1 MNNAEQDR
9 HLAKLPYANGAAFDS
24 HAQEHESQCLPD
36 TRVELCQKI
45 TRWSADPYGE
55 CVFWLNGMAGTGKS
69 TIARTM
75 AQSFAVQNRLGASF
89 FFSRGRGDLGLA
101 GKFFTTV
108 AAQLASK
115 LPALRSYISEAISEN
130 PQVIQQGLREQWK
143 HLILQPISALND
155 TSPRSHTYII
165 VVDALDEC
173 ESRDDVRLIL
183 RLLAQTKTLRGLKL
197 RAFIT
202 SRPET
207 SIRFGFG
214 DIPNTAHQDSALH
227 NIPPALVWHDISIF
241 FHYEFQ
247 QIRKKRGLTGQW
259 PGEHKI
265 ELLVQRAD
273 GLFIY
278 AATACR
284 FIQNHKYDPNE
295 RLSIVLEGA
304 KPNQSPTG
312 HLDGIYIQVIRRSIL
327 GDCEEQE
334 KPEFIQRFRQ
344 IVGSIVVS
352 FDTLPSNALAK
363 LLEMPAWK
371 VATTIDSL
379 RSVLN
384 VPDHEDQ
391 PVRLLHP
398 SFRDF
403 LLDKQRCH
411 DQQFCVD
418 EEETHQ
424 ALAEN
429 CLRVMSENLKRDICG
444 LRAPGA
450 LSRKVKSERIEEH
463 LPTEL
468 QYACRYWVQH
478 LQRSKARL
486 YDNSRVRAFLQE
498 HLLHWLEAL
507 SLVRKTSEGVLAI
520 ILLESM
526 ATVSDSPSI
535 SEEL

>member
-1 MNNAEQDR
+1 
-9 HLAKLPYANGAAFDS
+9 LPKL
-24 HAQEHESQCLPD
+24 
-36 TRVELCQKI
+36 
-45 TRWSADPYGE
+45 
-55 CVFWLNGMAGTGKS
+55 
-69 TIARTM
+69 
-75 AQSFAVQNRLGASF
+75 
-89 FFSRGRGDLGLA
+89 
-101 GKFFTTV
+101 
-108 AAQLASK
+108 
-115 LPALRSYISEAISEN
+115 
-130 PQVIQQGLREQWK
+130 
-143 HLILQPISALND
+143 
-155 TSPRSHTYII
+155 
-165 VVDALDEC
+165 
-173 ESRDDVRLIL
+173 
-183 RLLAQTKTLRGLKL
+183 KTLRGLQL

-207 SIRFGFG
+207 SIRFGFD
-214 DIPNTAHQDSALH
+214 DISSAAHQDIALH
-227 NIPPALVWHDISIF
+227 NISPALVGHDISIF
-241 FHYEFQ
+241 FHHEFQ

-295 RLSIVLEGA
+295 RLSIVLEGG
-304 KPNQSPTG
+304 KTNQSPTG
-312 HLDGIYIQVIRRSIL
+312 HLDRIYMQLIRRSIL

-334 KPEFIQRFRQ
+334 TPEFIQQFRQ
-344 IVGSIVVS
+344 IVGSIVIS
-352 FDTLPSNALAK
+352 FDTLPSNALAQ

-384 VPDHEDQ
+384 VPDNEDQ
-391 PVRLLHP
+391 PVKLLHP

-403 LLDKQRCH
+403 LLDKQRCY

-418 EEETHQ
+418 EEETHR
-424 ALAEN
+424 AVAEN
-429 CLRVMSENLKRDICG
+429 CLRVMSEKLKRDICS

-450 LSRKVKSERIEEH
+450 LSREVKNERIEER
-463 LPTEL
+463 LPIEL

-486 YDNSRVRAFLQE
+486 YDDSKVRAFLQK

-507 SLVRKTSEGVLAI
+507 SLIGKTSEGLLAI

-526 ATVSDSPSI
+526 VTVGDNLST
-535 SEEL
+535 SEELLTNIRLSRPNKVSTCTRLFMTPNASCYTTEQLLKKLLFRYIGLLLYSHHSGA